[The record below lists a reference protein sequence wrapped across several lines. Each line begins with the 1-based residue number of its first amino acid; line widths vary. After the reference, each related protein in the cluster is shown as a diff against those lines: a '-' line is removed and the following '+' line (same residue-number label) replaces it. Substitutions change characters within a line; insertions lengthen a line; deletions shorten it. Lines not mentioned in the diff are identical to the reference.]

1 MTECKQEVFEFQV
14 HGSRKV
20 TGDFS
25 GGYLSS
31 DGGAVFL
38 RGVDLKMGLIERLGG
53 CFSDYRLPCLVEH
66 KVTELLRQRIG
77 ALALGYEDLN
87 DHDRLRLD
95 PLHALIAGKAD
106 VLGEDRLCEGD
117 KGKAL
122 AAHSTLNRLELG
134 ALGGDTRYKKII
146 AKPQEIE
153 ALLIEEGVKA
163 IPRKSR
169 EIILDFDATDDPLH
183 GNQEGAFFHGY
194 YRNYCYLPLYCF
206 CGNIPLLAQLRD
218 AKRDASSGTVE
229 ALRKITCAIRK
240 RFGRKVRIIVRA
252 DSGFAREEIMAW
264 CEDNGVYYCLGL
276 ARNKRLS
283 ARLGKCF
290 GELHRGIQSGEIQ
303 VPCRRFEDFEY
314 RTRKSWSR
322 ARRVVG
328 KAEILD
334 KGQNPRFVVT
344 NLPAQGAPRTGRALA
359 AWRPAEGLPGE
370 PQERFAARALYEKLY
385 CARGE
390 MENRIKEAQQDLFA
404 DRTSTS
410 WMASNQLRLWFS
422 AFAHLMVSVLRAEVL
437 RGTDLASA
445 TLGQIRLKLF
455 KIGARIKISC
465 RRIHLE
471 LASAYPYQETFRRA
485 CANLCAMPAG

>member
-1 MTECKQEVFEFQV
+1 M
-14 HGSRKV
+14 
-20 TGDFS
+20 
-25 GGYLSS
+25 
-31 DGGAVFL
+31 FL
-38 RGVDLKMGLIERLGG
+38 RGVDLKLGLIERLAG
-53 CFSDYRLPCLVEH
+53 CFSDHRLACLVEH
-66 KVTELLRQRIG
+66 KVSELLRQRIG

-106 VLGEDRLCEGD
+106 VLGEDRFCEAD

-146 AKPQEIE
+146 AKPEEIR
-153 ALLIEEGVKA
+153 ALLIKEGVKA

-218 AKRDASSGTVE
+218 AKGDASSGTVE
-229 ALRKITCAIRK
+229 ALEEITRAIRE
-240 RFGRKVRIIVRA
+240 RFGRRVRIIVRA

-264 CEDNGVYYCLGL
+264 CEQNGIYYCLGL
-276 ARNKRLS
+276 ARNKRLQ

-290 GELHRGIQSGEIQ
+290 GELYKGIKSEEIQ
-303 VPCRRFEDFEY
+303 VPCRSFEDFEY

-328 KAEILD
+328 KAEILQ
-334 KGQNPRFVVT
+334 KGENPRFVVT
-344 NLPAQGAPRTGRALA
+344 NL
-359 AWRPAEGLPGE
+359 PAEGLPGE
-370 PQERFAARALYEKLY
+370 PQERFAASALYEKLY

-471 LASAYPYQETFRRA
+471 LASAYPYQEAFRRA
-485 CANLCAMPAG
+485 CANLCEMPTG

>member
-1 MTECKQEVFEFQV
+1 MTQCKQGVFEFQV

-20 TGDFS
+20 TADFC

-38 RGVDLKMGLIERLGG
+38 RGVDLKMGLIERLAG

-66 KVTELLRQRIG
+66 EVAELLRQRIG
-77 ALALGYEDLN
+77 GLVLGYEDLN

-95 PLHALIAGKAD
+95 PLHALLAGKAD

-134 ALGGDTRYKKII
+134 ALGGDARYKKII
-146 AKPQEIE
+146 AKPQEIR
-153 ALLIEEGVKA
+153 ALLIKEGVKA

-194 YRNYCYLPLYCF
+194 YRHYCYLPLYCF
-206 CGNIPLLAQLRD
+206 CGNVPLLAQLRE

-229 ALRKITCAIRK
+229 ALEEITCAIRR

-264 CEDNGVYYCLGL
+264 CEQNEVYYCLGL
-276 ARNKRLS
+276 ARNKRLQ
-283 ARLGKCF
+283 ARLGKSF
-290 GELHRGIQSGEIQ
+290 GELYRAIKSAEIPM
-303 VPCRRFEDFEY
+303 PCRRFEDFEY

-334 KGQNPRFVVT
+334 KGENPRFVVT
-344 NLPAQGAPRTGRALA
+344 NLPA
-359 AWRPAEGLPGE
+359 EGLPGE
-370 PQERFAARALYEKLY
+370 PEERFVAPALYEKLY

-437 RGTDLASA
+437 CGTDLAVA

>member
-20 TGDFS
+20 TADFS

-31 DGGAVFL
+31 DGGGVFL
-38 RGVDLKMGLIERLGG
+38 RGVDLKMGLLERLAR
-53 CFSDYRLPCLVEH
+53 CFSDDRLPCLVEH
-66 KVTELLRQRIG
+66 KVAELLRQRIG
-77 ALALGYEDLN
+77 ALVLGYEDLN

-106 VLGEDRLCEGD
+106 VLGEDRLCQAD

-146 AKPQEIE
+146 AKPHEIE

-163 IPRKSR
+163 LPRKSR
-169 EIILDFDATDDPLH
+169 ELILDFDATDDPLH

-194 YRNYCYLPLYCF
+194 YRHYCYLPLYCF

-229 ALRKITCAIRK
+229 ALKKITHAIRK
-240 RFGRKVRIIVRA
+240 RFGRRVRIIVRA

-264 CEDNGVYYCLGL
+264 CEDNAVYYCLGL

-283 ARLGKCF
+283 ARLGKGF
-290 GELHRGIQSGEIQ
+290 GELYRAIESAEIQ
-303 VPCRRFEDFEY
+303 VPCRRFEDFAY

-344 NLPAQGAPRTGRALA
+344 NLPA
-359 AWRPAEGLPGE
+359 EGLPGE
-370 PQERFAARALYEKLY
+370 PEERFAAPALYEKLY

-437 RGTDLASA
+437 AGTDLASA

-485 CANLCAMPAG
+485 WANLCAMPAG

>member
-38 RGVDLKMGLIERLGG
+38 RGVDLKMGLIERLAG
-53 CFSDYRLPCLVEH
+53 CFSDYRLACLVEH

-106 VLGEDRLCEGD
+106 VLGEDRLSAGD

-146 AKPQEIE
+146 AKPEEIE

-183 GNQEGAFFHGY
+183 GNQQGAFFHGY
-194 YRNYCYLPLYCF
+194 YRHYCYLPLYCF
-206 CGNIPLLAQLRD
+206 CGNVPLVAQLRD
-218 AKRDASSGTVE
+218 SKRDASSGTVE
-229 ALRKITCAIRK
+229 ALRKITSAIWK

-252 DSGFAREEIMAW
+252 DSGFAREEIMSW

-283 ARLGKCF
+283 VRLGKCF
-290 GELHRGIQSGEIQ
+290 GELYRGIQSGEIQ

-334 KGQNPRFVVT
+334 KGENPRFVVT
-344 NLPAQGAPRTGRALA
+344 NL
-359 AWRPAEGLPGE
+359 PAEGLPGE
-370 PQERFAARALYEKLY
+370 PQERFAAPALYEKLY

-404 DRTSTS
+404 DRTSTELDGLQPTP
-410 WMASNQLRLWFS
+410 A
-422 AFAHLMVSVLRAEVL
+422 VVLGFRSSH
-437 RGTDLASA
+437 G
-445 TLGQIRLKLF
+445 LG
-455 KIGARIKISC
+455 A
-465 RRIHLE
+465 
-471 LASAYPYQETFRRA
+471 
-485 CANLCAMPAG
+485 AG

>member
-1 MTECKQEVFEFQV
+1 MQARPTCSART
-14 HGSRKV
+14 GSAK
-20 TGDFS
+20 
-25 GGYLSS
+25 
-31 DGGAVFL
+31 
-38 RGVDLKMGLIERLGG
+38 E
-53 CFSDYRLPCLVEH
+53 
-66 KVTELLRQRIG
+66 
-77 ALALGYEDLN
+77 
-87 DHDRLRLD
+87 
-95 PLHALIAGKAD
+95 
-106 VLGEDRLCEGD
+106 D

-134 ALGGDTRYKKII
+134 ALGRDTRYKKII

-153 ALLIEEGVKA
+153 TLLIEEGVKA

-183 GNQEGAFFHGY
+183 GNQQGAFFHGY
-194 YRNYCYLPLYCF
+194 YRHYCYLPLYCF
-206 CGNIPLLAQLRD
+206 CGNVPLLAQLRD

-240 RFGRKVRIIVRA
+240 RFGRRVRIIVRA

-264 CEDNGVYYCLGL
+264 CEENGIYYCLAL

-290 GELHRGIQSGEIQ
+290 GELYREIKSGEIQ
-303 VPCRRFEDFEY
+303 MPCRRFEDFEY

-334 KGQNPRFVVT
+334 KGENPRFVVT
-344 NLPAQGAPRTGRALA
+344 NLPA
-359 AWRPAEGLPGE
+359 EGFAGE
-370 PQERFAARALYEKLY
+370 PDERFAARPLYEKLY

-422 AFAHLMVSVLRAEVL
+422 AFAHLMLSVLRAEVL
-437 RGTDLASA
+437 RGTDLAAA

-471 LASAYPYQETFRRA
+471 LASAYSYQETFRRA